1 MLIVFVRSTSFP
13 ASCDRC
19 SLVKSLVGVL
29 GVNDDITLYL
39 VSLLKS
45 ILCYFFGDDLPL
57 P

>member
-1 MLIVFVRSTSFP
+1 MLIVLVQNTSFP

-29 GVNDDITLYL
+29 GVNDEITLHL

-45 ILCYFFGDDLPL
+45 ILYYFFADDLPL